1 MSKKFKKH
9 RRGRGFPWPLF
20 LFGGLALIAAAVVY
34 GGKGGEDSGGTP
46 KIAVDEQRIDYG
58 VVRFGETRAFRIKV
72 SNTGDGT
79 LRFQEKPNVE
89 VLEGC

>member
-1 MSKKFKKH
+1 MSKKFKKQ
-9 RRGRGFPWPLF
+9 RRRGFPWAAF
-20 LFGGLALIAAAVVY
+20 LVGGLALIAAALVY

-46 KIAVDEQRIDYG
+46 RIAVDEQRIDYG
-58 VVRFGETRAFRIKV
+58 VVRFGETRVFRINV

-79 LRFQEKPNVE
+79 LRFEEKPYVE

>member
-9 RRGRGFPWPLF
+9 RRRGGFPWPMF
-20 LFGGLALIAAAVVY
+20 LFGGLALIAAAIVLSNQ
-34 GGKGGEDSGGTP
+34 GREEAGGTP
-46 KIAVDEQRIDYG
+46 AIAVDEQHIDYG
-58 VVRFGETRAFRIKV
+58 VVRFGETRAFKIKV

-79 LRFQEKPNVE
+79 LRFQEKPYVE